1 MYDNADQFGAGVLA
15 KKLRTTPQR
24 NTKVRLQI
32 LSMTIADEIKHYL
45 ASKVIVKEKVDG
57 ETADAR
63 FDVCLKCEYRNPEE
77 NKCIICTCFLDLK
90 TQSRVNW
97 RPAKNRNEIT
107 HCPKGKWDDKEI
119 ANHYRVM
126 DGLKLLT

>member
-24 NTKVRLQI
+24 NKKVRLQI

-45 ASKVIVKEKVDG
+45 ASKVIIKEKVDG
-57 ETADAR
+57 DTADAR

-77 NKCIICTCFLDLK
+77 NKCMVCGCFLDLK

-107 HCPKGKWDDKEI
+107 HCPMGKWNDKEI
-119 ANHYRVM
+119 ANHYRAL
-126 DGLKLLT
+126 DGLKPLT

>member
-1 MYDNADQFGAGVLA
+1 
-15 KKLRTTPQR
+15 
-24 NTKVRLQI
+24 
-32 LSMTIADEIKHYL
+32 MTIADEIKHYL

-90 TQSRVNW
+90 
-97 RPAKNRNEIT
+97 K
-107 HCPKGKWDDKEI
+107 PK
-119 ANHYRVM
+119 A
-126 DGLKLLT
+126 GLIGGPLKTETK

>member
-24 NTKVRLQI
+24 NKKVRLQI

-63 FDVCLKCEYRNPEE
+63 FDVCLKCEYRNLEE
-77 NKCIICTCFLDLK
+77 NKCMVCGCFLDLK
-90 TQSRVNW
+90 VNTKVNW

-107 HCPKGKWDDKEI
+107 HCPMGKWDDKEI
-119 ANHYRVM
+119 ANHYRAL
-126 DGLKLLT
+126 DGLKPLT

>member
-1 MYDNADQFGAGVLA
+1 M
-15 KKLRTTPQR
+15 
-24 NTKVRLQI
+24 
-32 LSMTIADEIKHYL
+32 SMTIADEIKHYL

-63 FDVCLKCEYRNPEE
+63 FDVCMKCEYRNPEE

-90 TQSRVNW
+90 TGSRVNW

-107 HCPKGKWDDKEI
+107 HCPEGRWNDKEI
-119 ANHYRVM
+119 ANHYRAL
-126 DGLKLLT
+126 DGLKPLT